1 MKKLFLSAI
10 SIALAASVYAIPH
23 TFKEGDVLSAEKM
36 NENFESLI
44 NSNVLRSTSVNCDEG
59 QTINGAIKSGYNDIT
74 VSGTCNENL
83 LYTVWRDSKG
93 ENEYQPSNKLSPR
106 YLKLSGATADARIV
120 DASANTEN
128 TISVNSGA
136 TLVLENITVSGGRYG
151 VVATRN
157 SNLLMT
163 GGVTVE
169 GFTERG
175 IRVDDSSYLG
185 VDEGG
190 IVVSGGSTADRAF
203 HIATG
208 SSGWIENVS
217 ITGVKYGLYLHKSGL
232 FINGATIE
240 GAERGV
246 VLDLGS
252 QFTIYGADKP
262 VTIANSV
269 TSGITIW
276 GKSHLTLA
284 DDVILNLSDGLRG
297 IEIGQ
302 HSSMSSGGTINI
314 SNTSESGIRISGG
327 GLNNWNGSITLS
339 DLIGGRGIDLW
350 QSKASINNL
359 KLLDFNNVGS
369 GWSPAIQITEGSN
382 VDLENVQ
389 ITGSTDEAL
398 IGIDRGS
405 TAEIRNA
412 NISGDFDTLM
422 MIGQSSYVGL
432 NRSSLAGNAIGKL
445 IGVFQLSTLTVR
457 DSSIDS
463 NSRGDGINLSNSSNL
478 QLENVNIDSEDNSLY
493 LTTGSVAQI
502 RGNSNINSANGPSV
516 VIDRGSGV
524 RLGFGPKINS
534 INDSVFEIRKSSW
547 LDMDGFEEV
556 GVPTEN
562 LVRQDPGP
570 TISIRDMSFLSVG
583 NGNYIEE
590 VTCFGQ
596 SFVSLGGGIINDL
609 SSSCTGDGNS
619 GTSNNSDVGSL
630 SDLQGSWLTTCQ
642 ADGDSFSTELLEV
655 NETDATISVSIY
667 PDSECTTAE
676 ALFTASISNLSVG
689 EGIDFDDGSSGYKF
703 SLIQQGL
710 TITPLFDEMA
720 AQFNQYSLCGKTDW
734 APNQSTEVM
743 GLSCDFEYPA
753 KDVIQYGA
761 YKILGSSLYLGESS
775 PRGYPPNVDGYPFVK
790 Q

>member
-1 MKKLFLSAI
+1 MKSLLL
-10 SIALAASVYAIPH
+10 ALAFLLLSFVVYAQLN
-23 TFKEGDVLSAEKM
+23 TFKEGDVISAEQM
-36 NENFESLI
+36 NENFQYLEQQF
-44 NSNVLRSTSVNCDEG
+44 RGARATTVNCDDGE
-59 QTINGAIKSGYNDIT
+59 TINEAIEKGYTNIT

-83 LYTVWRDSKG
+83 LFGVT
-93 ENEYQPSNKLSPR
+93 NPSVGYSQKLAPR
-106 YLKLSGATADARIV
+106 LLKLSGADS
-120 DASANTEN
+120 SA
-128 TISVNSGA
+128 TIKD
-136 TLVLENITVSGGRYG
+136 TLENIQPLINIQGSTTLIIENLILDGGNDG
-151 VVATRN
+151 VFAAGN
-157 SNLLMT
+157 SDLILND
-163 GGVTVE
+163 VTVQNFTGRGIYITDSTNFDSYTNITIE
-169 GFTERG
+169 GRGQGTGLSLCGGSFGVFSKAAISDVYTGIQVSCNSGLWVSEFDISNVNTG
-175 IRVDDSSYLG
+175 IRVNYSKFNQFS
-185 VDEGG
+185 
-190 IVVSGGSTADRAF
+190 
-203 HIATG
+203 
-208 SSGWIENVS
+208 EN
-217 ITGVKYGLYLHKSGL
+217 
-232 FINGATIE
+232 
-240 GAERGV
+240 
-246 VLDLGS
+246 
-252 QFTIYGADKP
+252 P
-262 VTIANSV
+262 
-269 TSGITIW
+269 
-276 GKSHLTLA
+276 
-284 DDVILNLSDGLRG
+284 
-297 IEIGQ
+297 
-302 HSSMSSGGTINI
+302 GTI
-314 SNTSESGIRISGG
+314 SNVRGK
-327 GLNNWNGSITLS
+327 
-339 DLIGGRGIDLW
+339 GIDLN
-350 QSKASINNL
+350 QSTGRFL
-359 KLLDFNNVGS
+359 GLRMLDFDNTGS
-369 GWSPAIQITEGSN
+369 GWNPAIHISNGSN

-689 EGIDFDDGSSGYKF
+689 EDIDFDDGSSGYKF

>member
-1 MKKLFLSAI
+1 
-10 SIALAASVYAIPH
+10 
-23 TFKEGDVLSAEKM
+23 
-36 NENFESLI
+36 
-44 NSNVLRSTSVNCDEG
+44 
-59 QTINGAIKSGYNDIT
+59 
-74 VSGTCNENL
+74 
-83 LYTVWRDSKG
+83 
-93 ENEYQPSNKLSPR
+93 
-106 YLKLSGATADARIV
+106 
-120 DASANTEN
+120 
-128 TISVNSGA
+128 
-136 TLVLENITVSGGRYG
+136 
-151 VVATRN
+151 
-157 SNLLMT
+157 
-163 GGVTVE
+163 
-169 GFTERG
+169 
-175 IRVDDSSYLG
+175 
-185 VDEGG
+185 
-190 IVVSGGSTADRAF
+190 
-203 HIATG
+203 
-208 SSGWIENVS
+208 
-217 ITGVKYGLYLHKSGL
+217 
-232 FINGATIE
+232 
-240 GAERGV
+240 
-246 VLDLGS
+246 
-252 QFTIYGADKP
+252 
-262 VTIANSV
+262 
-269 TSGITIW
+269 
-276 GKSHLTLA
+276 
-284 DDVILNLSDGLRG
+284 
-297 IEIGQ
+297 
-302 HSSMSSGGTINI
+302 
-314 SNTSESGIRISGG
+314 
-327 GLNNWNGSITLS
+327 
-339 DLIGGRGIDLW
+339 
-350 QSKASINNL
+350 
-359 KLLDFNNVGS
+359 
-369 GWSPAIQITEGSN
+369 
-382 VDLENVQ
+382 
-389 ITGSTDEAL
+389 
-398 IGIDRGS
+398 
-405 TAEIRNA
+405 
-412 NISGDFDTLM
+412 
-422 MIGQSSYVGL
+422 
-432 NRSSLAGNAIGKL
+432 L

>member
-1 MKKLFLSAI
+1 MKKLFLSLI
-10 SIALAASVYAIPH
+10 SLALAVSAYAQLN
-23 TFKEGDVLSAEKM
+23 TFQEGDVISAEKM
-36 NENFESLI
+36 NENFQALI
-44 NSNVLRSTSVNCDEG
+44 NSNVLRSTTVNCDDGE
-59 QTINGAIKSGYNDIT
+59 TINGAIEKGFNDIM
-74 VSGTCNENL
+74 VKGTCKENL
-83 LYTVWRDSKG
+83 RYTVWREDTA
-93 ENEYQPSNKLSPR
+93 ENRQPSGKLAPR
-106 YLKLSGATADARIV
+106 FLKISGVESTNATIEDTSANADSLVIVKGGTTLFLKDIALSGGEYSVAGQRNANVYLSNVLMSGFGFSAITIAD
-120 DASANTEN
+120 SAFLGIDEQ
-128 TISVNSGA
+128 
-136 TLVLENITVSGGRYG
+136 G
-151 VVATRN
+151 VEIDGN
-157 SNLLMT
+157 DMGDN
-163 GGVTVE
+163 
-169 GFTERG
+169 
-175 IRVDDSSYLG
+175 
-185 VDEGG
+185 G
-190 IVVSGGSTADRAF
+190 IVIG
-203 HIATG
+203 TG
-208 SSGWIENVS
+208 SSGWVNNVKIS
-217 ITGVKYGLYLHKSGL
+217 GV
-232 FINGATIE
+232 
-240 GAERGV
+240 R
-246 VLDLGS
+246 
-252 QFTIYGADKP
+252 
-262 VTIANSV
+262 
-269 TSGITIW
+269 
-276 GKSHLTLA
+276 
-284 DDVILNLSDGLRG
+284 RG
-297 IEIGQ
+297 IYLIGGSMLWFQNEMSIGSSEIGVDIYNSRFMNFQ
-302 HSSMSSGGTINI
+302 EPNLTIQGPSDFAIRTHQGDIKIDSGSTSIN
-314 SNTSESGIRISGG
+314 N
-327 GLNNWNGSITLS
+327 
-339 DLIGGRGIDLW
+339 IGGRGIDLW

-359 KLLDFNNVGS
+359 KLLDFNNTGS
-369 GWSPAIQITEGSN
+369 GWSPAIQISEGSN

-689 EGIDFDDGSSGYKF
+689 EDIDFDDGSSGYKF